1 MTEKIAYLCDR
12 QKCPRCSPECMHTT
26 DIRHA
31 YLFKLQDGTDDTWFE
46 EPNMQRAHWEE
57 YYSSDDLKKE
67 HPHYRCTRC
76 GAGIHDDIDIVEWCC
91 TFRYCPDCGAKMW

>member
-1 MTEKIAYLCDR
+1 MTEKIAYICDR

-46 EPNMQRAHWEE
+46 ELNIDWM
-57 YYSSDDLKKE
+57 SLLKRIGEKTHE
-67 HPHYRCTRC
+67 
-76 GAGIHDDIDIVEWCC
+76 
-91 TFRYCPDCGAKMW
+91 

>member
-1 MTEKIAYLCDR
+1 MTEKIAYICDR

-46 EPNMQRAHWEE
+46 EPTIDVVVPVRHGKWITEE
-57 YYSSDDLKKE
+57 GMPGVAVCSNCGHEIRGIGCQYTKYCE
-67 HPHYRCTRC
+67 EC
-76 GAGIHDDIDIVEWCC
+76 GARMDEVE
-91 TFRYCPDCGAKMW
+91 K